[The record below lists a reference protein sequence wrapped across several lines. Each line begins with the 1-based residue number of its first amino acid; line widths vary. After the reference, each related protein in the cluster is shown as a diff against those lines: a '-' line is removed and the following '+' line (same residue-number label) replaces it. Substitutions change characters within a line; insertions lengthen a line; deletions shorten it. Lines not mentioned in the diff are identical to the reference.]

1 MQPIT
6 DDVSTPPASP
16 AQAEGLAQAAEA
28 LGGTM
33 GWLRRA
39 IRPAQWNAVALST
52 LDAVDRTGPHRVSWL
67 VAQERITQPGMT
79 GIVDRLAAAG
89 LVQRQPD
96 PADGRAALVAITP
109 AGHDYLVSIRRQR
122 AQVLAAH
129 IGELEPSQQRALA
142 AAAGALA
149 ALAARPVTG
158 PQPGSEQEG

>member
-1 MQPIT
+1 MQSVT
-6 DDVSTPPASP
+6 DDVSRAPAGS
-16 AQAEGLAQAAEA
+16 AQEAGLAQAAEA
-28 LGGTM
+28 LERTM

-39 IRPAQWNAVALST
+39 IRPTQWNAVALST

-142 AAAGALA
+142 AAASALA